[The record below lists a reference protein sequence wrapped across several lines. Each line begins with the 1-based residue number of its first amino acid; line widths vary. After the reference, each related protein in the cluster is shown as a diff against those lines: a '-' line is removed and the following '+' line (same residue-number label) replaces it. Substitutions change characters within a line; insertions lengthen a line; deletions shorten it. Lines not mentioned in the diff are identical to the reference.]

1 MAMLG
6 IVILPGVRVS
16 KRSQRRYQFLW
27 LTPLTLCLLLM
38 SCGGGSVGGGN
49 NGGQHTNPNATAP
62 GTYTL
67 TVHATSG
74 STTETI
80 PLTLIVH

>member
-6 IVILPGVRVS
+6 IVILPGVRMARRS
-16 KRSQRRYQFLW
+16 KRRYQYLW
-27 LTPLTLCLLLM
+27 LAPLTLSLLLM

-49 NGGQHTNPNATAP
+49 NGGQHTNPNATAA

-67 TVHATSG
+67 TVNATSG
-74 STTETI
+74 SITETI
-80 PLTLIVH
+80 PLTLIVR